1 MIRKAEKIKKESA
14 IVLVSGGMDSA
25 VIAAIAI
32 KKFTPIFLHFN
43 YGQRT
48 VKKELWSF
56 NKLKE
61 YYGVK
66 QSKTVDIP
74 YLKEIGAS
82 SLLDT
87 KMEIPLDRAHTSKIP
102 STYVPFRNT
111 QLLSIAVSWAESL
124 GVHQVFYGANQVD
137 SSGYPDCRENYLKA
151 FNKLIKLGT
160 KPESRIKIT
169 APLIKMNKNEIV
181 RMGIKL
187 GVPFQYTWS
196 CYKNTDRAC
205 GHCDSCKLRLK
216 GFKSAGISDPI
227 KYE

>member
-1 MIRKAEKIKKESA
+1 MTKKTKNESA

-61 YYGVK
+61 YFNVRLC
-66 QSKTVDIP
+66 KTVDIP
-74 YLKEIGAS
+74 HLKEFGAS
-82 SLLDT
+82 SLLDM
-87 KMEIPLDRAHTSKIP
+87 KMDIPLDRAEARNSKIP

-124 GVHQVFYGANQVD
+124 GVHQIFYGANQVD
-137 SSGYPDCRENYLKA
+137 SSGYPDCRENYLNA

-160 KPESRIKIT
+160 RPDSKIKIT
-169 APLIKMNKNEIV
+169 APLIKMNKDEIV

-187 GVPFQYTWS
+187 DVPFQYTWS
-196 CYKNTDRAC
+196 CYKNSRLAC

-216 GFKSAGISDPI
+216 GFKAAGILDPI
-227 KYE
+227 RYE